1 MEERTRSR
9 LLRFDGPVWV
19 GRLALGFVMLA
30 LAALFVAPLAVQNRI
45 APLREDAER
54 ADEARTL
61 VARVQFAL
69 AQQMSALRGALL
81 TPDPRYPG
89 LYAEG
94 LALERSAY
102 APLDSLAGPLP
113 EQVRS
118 ALGRLRTASDQ
129 WHGRLDEQLVL
140 RREPAAR
147 RELLGRDLELYEST
161 LRSARDLDRAVTSV
175 ARQRREEIRRAE
187 AREDLLTRALGLA
200 ALVAALAVGWFG
212 HRMRTLA
219 REAAAHG
226 EEAERALEEAQRA
239 SDARERLMRGVTH
252 DLKNPL
258 GAADGYGQLLEMGHE
273 GELRPGQ
280 LRMVE
285 GMRRCIGTALGL
297 IADLLDF
304 TRAEAG
310 MLEVVHEFTD
320 CKAIVR
326 EAEEQYRGSARAAGH
341 EIELRLPD
349 GPLPALTDHARVLR
363 IVGNLV
369 SNAIK
374 YTPPPGRVVLEA
386 QAVEGSP
393 ASREGRWIEFRVC
406 DTGPGIPEAERER
419 IFDEFHRL
427 HDARAQGHGLGLAT
441 SRRIALALGGDV
453 TVADAETGGAAFSLW
468 LPARRPDA
476 GRSAA
481 GGGDGP

>member
-1 MEERTRSR
+1 M
-9 LLRFDGPVWV
+9 LRFDGPVWV

-30 LAALFVAPLAVQNRI
+30 LAALFAAPLAVQNRI

-102 APLDSLAGPLP
+102 PPLDSLAGPLP
-113 EQVRS
+113 EPARS
-118 ALGRLRTASDQ
+118 ALGRLRAASAQ
-129 WHGRLDEQLVL
+129 WHGRLDEQVVL

-147 RELLGRDLELYEST
+147 AELLGRDLELYESA
-161 LRSARDLDRAVTSV
+161 LRAARDLDRAVASV
-175 ARQRREEIRRAE
+175 ARERREEIRRAE

-200 ALVAALAVGWFG
+200 ALVSALAVGWFG
-212 HRMRTLA
+212 HRMRMLA
-219 REAAAHG
+219 REAAARG

-258 GAADGYGQLLEMGHE
+258 GAADGYAQLLEMGQE

-310 MLEVVHEFTD
+310 MLETVHEFTD

-341 EIELRLPD
+341 QIELRLPD

-386 QAVEGSP
+386 QATEGSP

-427 HDARAQGHGLGLAT
+427 HTARAQGHGLGLAT
-441 SRRIALALGGDV
+441 SRRIALALGGDI

-468 LPARRPDA
+468 LPARRP
-476 GRSAA
+476 AA
-481 GGGDGP
+481 GGGEGP